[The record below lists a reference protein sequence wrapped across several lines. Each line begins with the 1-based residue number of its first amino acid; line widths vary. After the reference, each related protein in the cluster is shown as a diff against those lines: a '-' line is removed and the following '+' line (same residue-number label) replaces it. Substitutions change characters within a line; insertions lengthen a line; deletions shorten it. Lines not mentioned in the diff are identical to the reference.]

1 MHNSRSN
8 DFVHSKNGG
17 ELEIPTHGSLTK
29 AGKVR
34 AQTPKIDKTVTRGS
48 PSPARRNFR
57 NYSSRVKYQPED
69 RRFRRRR

>member
-8 DFVHSKNGG
+8 DLAHSINGG
-17 ELEIPTHGSLTK
+17 ETEIPTHGSLTK

-34 AQTPKIDKTVTRGS
+34 AQTPKIDKTTAKRS
-48 PSPARRNFR
+48 PSPKRRNFA